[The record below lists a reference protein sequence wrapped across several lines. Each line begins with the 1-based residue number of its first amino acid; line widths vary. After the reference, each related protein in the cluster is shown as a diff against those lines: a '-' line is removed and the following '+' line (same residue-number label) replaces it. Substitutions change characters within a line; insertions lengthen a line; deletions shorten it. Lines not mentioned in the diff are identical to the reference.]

1 MWPTVKQCD
10 FLSWEEGLPTSS
22 LRSRLS
28 LLDNN
33 DQAWENF
40 FLHFQLYVSLELEPA
55 QPEESNNALS
65 SISPWPQRPSMRF
78 STTSDDPYMTSHMS
92 YLKLGD
98 KHIFY
103 VEVTKSQCTRY
114 VVLIS
119 AYVVECS
126 MNLTFLNGNTIM
138 WNLH

>member
-1 MWPTVKQCD
+1 
-10 FLSWEEGLPTSS
+10 
-22 LRSRLS
+22 
-28 LLDNN
+28 
-33 DQAWENF
+33 
-40 FLHFQLYVSLELEPA
+40 
-55 QPEESNNALS
+55 
-65 SISPWPQRPSMRF
+65 MRF

-138 WNLH
+138 